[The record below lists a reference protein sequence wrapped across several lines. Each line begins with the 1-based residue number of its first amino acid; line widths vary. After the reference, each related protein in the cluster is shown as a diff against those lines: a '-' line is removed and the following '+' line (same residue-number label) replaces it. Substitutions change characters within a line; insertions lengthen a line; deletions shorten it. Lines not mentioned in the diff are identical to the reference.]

1 MNRYTKTL
9 LTMTA
14 VLAALPACGGEVIT
28 RNVPTGDAPKVR
40 IICPAGD
47 VVVTGERSDS
57 VDIVAELGGRN
68 QRLDVTERGREL
80 LIEVV
85 KTSPGGSWRNDG
97 TDLTVSVPEATT
109 LTVEAASADIEVAEV
124 RGELRIETASGDLDV
139 ETFGGRLKAKT
150 VSGDVSVVGHL
161 QEGEA
166 WVYSTSGDVEV
177 SELAGRLEA
186 TAVSGDVTIT
196 DGKLDRVVASTTSG
210 DVFIHGLRGNDTD
223 IEAGAVSGDVEVALG
238 PDFGGRIDIST
249 LNGSIDNCFGPKAQ
263 RTSRYGPG
271 RTLNFDHGTGRGR
284 VKIET
289 VNGSVDI
296 CIE

>member
-1 MNRYTKTL
+1 MNTNIKTTL
-9 LTMTA
+9 VAAAL
-14 VLAALPACGGEVIT
+14 LAALPAVAAETIKRT
-28 RNVPTGDAPKVR
+28 VPTGDVPEVR

-47 VVVTGERSDS
+47 VVVTGKRSDS
-57 VDIVAELGGRN
+57 VDIVAKLRGKN
-68 QRLDVTERGREL
+68 QRLDVTERGSEL

-85 KTSPGGSWRNDG
+85 KTGPGGGWRHDG
-97 TDLTVSVPEATT
+97 TDLVVTVPEAAT
-109 LTVEAASADIEVAEV
+109 LTVEAASADIEVTGV
-124 RGELRIETASGDLDV
+124 RGELGIETASGDVDV
-139 ETFGGRLKAKT
+139 ETFGGRLKAT
-150 VSGDVSVVGHL
+150 AVSGDVSVTGHL
-161 QEGEA
+161 EEGEA
-166 WVYSTSGDVEV
+166 WVYSTSGDVDV
-177 SELAGRLEA
+177 SELAGRVEA

-196 DGKLDRVVASTTSG
+196 DGRLDRVVASTTSG
-210 DVFIHGLRGNDTD
+210 DVFIHGLRGSDTD
-223 IEAGAVSGDVEVALG
+223 IEAGAVSGDVELALG

-249 LNGSIDNCFGPKAQ
+249 LNGRIDNCFGPKAQ